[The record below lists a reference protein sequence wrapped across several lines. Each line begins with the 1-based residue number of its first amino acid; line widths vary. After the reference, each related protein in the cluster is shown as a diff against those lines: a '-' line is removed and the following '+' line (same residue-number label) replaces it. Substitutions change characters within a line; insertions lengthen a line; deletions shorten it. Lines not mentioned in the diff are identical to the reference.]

1 MRWKKTLQLVDVHCE
16 GEIGKVITGG
26 VVGIPGESMLDKMH
40 YLNEVDDSL
49 RRLVVLEPRG
59 CLQMSV
65 NLLLP
70 PTRPEAHAGF
80 IVLQADKAHPMSG
93 SNAICVV
100 TALLELGMVPM
111 QEPETTVVLDTPA
124 GLVTARAACRDGRCV
139 GVSLDMVPA
148 FVEQLDV
155 AIDTDAFG
163 RINVDIAFGGVY
175 YALIDVEQVGLE
187 IAPHNARQLAELGVA
202 LKAVVNRQVRVR
214 HPLVPQIDE
223 VAYVMFRHR
232 ISDTLYQTC
241 TTLPPG
247 RVDRSPCG
255 TGSSANLATLAA
267 RRRVKV
273 GDRLTSR
280 STIGGEFG
288 IELLGT
294 TEVGGKPAVLPRVH
308 GRAWVY
314 GIQQLGVDPDD
325 PLAHGFMLSDT
336 WGTGFGAGGGAAQC

>member
-1 MRWKKTLQLVDVHCE
+1 MRWKKTLQIADVHCE

-26 VVGIPGESMLDKMH
+26 VLGIPGATMLDKMN
-40 YLNEVDDSL
+40 YINEVDDSL

-100 TALLELGMVPM
+100 TALLELGMVEM

-124 GLVTARAACRDGRCV
+124 GLVTARATCKDGRCT
-139 GVSLDMVPA
+139 GVSLDMVPS
-148 FVEQLDV
+148 FVEQLDFSFE
-155 AIDTDAFG
+155 TSKFG
-163 RINVDIAFGGVY
+163 RIRADIAFGGVY
-175 YALIDVEQVGLE
+175 YALIDVEQVGLK
-187 IAPHNARQLAELGVA
+187 IAPENARELAELGVA
-202 LKAVVNRQVRVR
+202 FKGVINGQIKIQ
-214 HPLVPQIDE
+214 HPLFPEINE
-223 VAYVMFRHR
+223 VAYVMFRNR
-232 ISDTLYQTC
+232 LSEELYQTC

-267 RRRVKV
+267 RGLADIGSK
-273 GDRLTSR
+273 LKSR
-280 STIGGEFG
+280 STIGGEFNV
-288 IELLGT
+288 ELLGKID
-294 TEVGGKPAVLPRVH
+294 VGGRAAILPRIQ
-308 GRAWVY
+308 GRAWLY
-314 GIQQLGVDPDD
+314 GIQQIGVDPDD
-325 PLAHGFMLSDT
+325 PLSAGFMLSDT
-336 WGTGFGAGGGAAQC
+336 WGSVFPAV

>member
-1 MRWKKTLQLVDVHCE
+1 MRWNKTLQLVDVHCE

-26 VVGIPGESMLDKMH
+26 VLDVPGKTMLDKMNH
-40 YLNEVDDSL
+40 INEIDDSL

-70 PTRPEAHAGF
+70 PTRPEAQAGF

-93 SNAICVV
+93 SNCICVV

-139 GVSLDMVPA
+139 GVSLDMVPS
-148 FVEQLDV
+148 FVEHLDV
-155 AIDTDAFG
+155 DVHTEEFG
-163 RINVDIAFGGVY
+163 TIKADIAFGGVY
-175 YALIDVEQVGLE
+175 YALIDVDQIGLD
-187 IAPHNARQLAELGVA
+187 IAPGNARQLATHGVR
-202 LKAVVNRQVRVR
+202 LKAIINRQVAVQ
-214 HPLVPQIDE
+214 HPLVPEINE
-223 VAYVMFRHR
+223 VAYVMFRNR
-232 ISDTLYQTC
+232 VDDTVYQTC

-267 RRRVKV
+267 RGRVQV
-273 GDRLTSR
+273 GDCLTSR
-280 STIGGEFG
+280 STIGGEFRV
-288 IELLGT
+288 ELLGT
-294 TEVGGKPAVLPRVH
+294 TEVGGRPAVLPRVT
-308 GRAWVY
+308 GRAWVF
-314 GIQQLGVDPDD
+314 GFQQLGVDPDD
-325 PLAHGFMLSDT
+325 PLAAGFMLSDT
-336 WGTGFGAGGGAAQC
+336 WGDGFGPSAPSGT

>member
-1 MRWKKTLQLVDVHCE
+1 
-16 GEIGKVITGG
+16 
-26 VVGIPGESMLDKMH
+26 MLDKMN
-40 YLNEVDDSL
+40 YINEVDDSL

-100 TALLELGMVPM
+100 TALLELGLVEM

-124 GLVTARAACRDGRCV
+124 GLVTARATCKEGRCT

-148 FVEQLDV
+148 FVELLDFEFEVPQLGKIKADV
-155 AIDTDAFG
+155 
-163 RINVDIAFGGVY
+163 AFGGVY
-175 YALIDVEQVGLE
+175 YALVDVDQVGLT
-187 IAPHNARQLAELGVA
+187 IAPEHARALAELGTR
-202 LKAVVNRQVRVR
+202 LKDVINGQIRIQ
-214 HPLVPQIDE
+214 HPLFPEINE
-223 VAYVMFRHR
+223 VAYVMFRNR
-232 ISDTLYQTC
+232 LSAELYQTC

-267 RRRVKV
+267 RGLVDI
-273 GDRLTSR
+273 GSRLKSR
-280 STIGGEFG
+280 STIGGEFNV
-288 IELLGT
+288 ELLGK
-294 TEVGGKPAVLPRVH
+294 TEVGGRPAILPRIQ

-314 GIQQLGVDPDD
+314 GIQQIGVDPDD
-325 PLAHGFMLSDT
+325 PLSAGFMLSDT
-336 WGTGFGAGGGAAQC
+336 WGSGFPAV

>member
-26 VVGIPGESMLDKMH
+26 VVGIPGETMLDKMN

-70 PTRPEAHAGF
+70 PTRPDAHAGF

-124 GLVTARAACRDGRCV
+124 GLVTARAACREGRCV

-148 FVEQLDV
+148 FVEQLDA

-163 RINVDIAFGGVY
+163 RLDVDIAFGGVY

-187 IAPHNARQLAELGVA
+187 IAPENARQLAELGVA
-202 LKAVVNRQVRVR
+202 LKSAVNRQVRVR

-232 ISDTLYQTC
+232 VSDTLYRTC

-267 RRRVKV
+267 RGRVRV

-288 IELLGT
+288 IELLGM

-314 GIQQLGVDPDD
+314 GFQQLGVDPDD
-325 PLAHGFMLSDT
+325 PLAGGFMLSDT
-336 WGTGFGAGGGAAQC
+336 WGTGFGGGGGAAQC

>member
-1 MRWKKTLQLVDVHCE
+1 MRWNKTLQLVDVHCE

-26 VVGIPGESMLDKMH
+26 VLDVPGKTMLDKMNH
-40 YLNEVDDSL
+40 INEIDDSL

-70 PTRPEAHAGF
+70 PTRPEAQAGF
-80 IVLQADKAHPMSG
+80 IVLQAAKAHPMSG
-93 SNAICVV
+93 SNCICVV

-139 GVSLDMVPA
+139 GVSLDMVPS
-148 FVEQLDV
+148 FVEHLDV
-155 AIDTDAFG
+155 DVHTAEFG
-163 RINVDIAFGGVY
+163 TIKADIAFGGVY
-175 YALIDVEQVGLE
+175 YALVDVDQIGLD
-187 IAPHNARQLAELGVA
+187 IAPGNARQLATHGVR
-202 LKAVVNRQVRVR
+202 LKEIINRQVAVQ
-214 HPLVPQIDE
+214 HPLYPEINE
-223 VAYVMFRHR
+223 VAYVMFRNR
-232 ISDTLYQTC
+232 VDDTVYQTC

-267 RRRVKV
+267 RGRVQV

-280 STIGGEFG
+280 STIGGEFRV
-288 IELLGT
+288 ELLGT
-294 TEVGGKPAVLPRVH
+294 TEVGGRPAVLPRVT
-308 GRAWVY
+308 GRAWVF
-314 GIQQLGVDPDD
+314 GFQQLGVDPDD
-325 PLAHGFMLSDT
+325 PLAAGFMLSDT
-336 WGTGFGAGGGAAQC
+336 WGDGFGPSAPSGT

>member
-26 VVGIPGESMLDKMH
+26 VIDVPGKTMLDKMN
-40 YLNEVDDSL
+40 YINEVDDSL

-111 QEPETTVVLDTPA
+111 REPETEVVLDTPA
-124 GLVTARAACRDGRCV
+124 GLVTARATCRDGRCI
-139 GVSLDMVPA
+139 GVALDMVPA
-148 FVEQLDV
+148 FVERLDFSFEV
-155 AIDTDAFG
+155 ESLGSITA
-163 RINVDIAFGGVY
+163 DIAFGGVY
-175 YALIDVEQVGLE
+175 YALIDVDQVALE
-187 IAPHNARQLAELGVA
+187 IAPENARKLADLGVR
-202 LKAVVNRQVRVR
+202 LKDVINRQIRVQ
-214 HPLVPQIDE
+214 HPLYPQIDE
-223 VAYVMFRHR
+223 VAYVMFRNR
-232 ISDTLYQTC
+232 VSDDLYQTC

-267 RRRVKV
+267 RGRVQT
-273 GDRLTSR
+273 GSRLTSR
-280 STIGGEFG
+280 STIGGEFR
-288 IELLGT
+288 IECLGT

-308 GRAWVY
+308 GRAWLY

-325 PLAHGFMLSDT
+325 PLAAGFMLSDT
-336 WGTGFGAGGGAAQC
+336 WGAGFPGTGG